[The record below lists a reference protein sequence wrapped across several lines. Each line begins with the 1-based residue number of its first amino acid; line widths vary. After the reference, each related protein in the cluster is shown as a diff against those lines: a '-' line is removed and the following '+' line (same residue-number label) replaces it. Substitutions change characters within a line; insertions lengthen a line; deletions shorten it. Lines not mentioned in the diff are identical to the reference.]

1 MLQAV
6 RNAFLLPSL
15 RRKIVFTLLIL
26 IVYRIASQI
35 PIPNV
40 NHEALNALTSSGGGA
55 GFEVFE
61 FLNLLSGGALLQFSV
76 LAMGVYPYITASI
89 IMQLLTPMI
98 PALEELSKEGEQGR
112 NKINQYTHWLAVP
125 LAALQ
130 AFGQVSIAQ
139 QTLPGVIENFG
150 FQFDPLS
157 TLATVVAMTAG
168 SMFAVWLGELITEQ
182 GVGNGVSIIIFG
194 GIVAELPGQIWRFIA
209 LGDYIT
215 LLVFI
220 AVTIVTLTVII
231 VVTEGQRRIPVQ
243 YGKRVRGN
251 KVYGGQSTH
260 VPLKVNSSG
269 MIPLIFAQSILIF
282 PSSVAGFFVQSQN
295 SVVSSIAFF
304 IANNFSP
311 RPEAWPYWITYFL
324 MVVLFTFFYTDI
336 IFKQQ
341 NLSENLQ
348 RQGGFIP
355 GMRPGKTT
363 ETYLVTV
370 MRRITLVGAVFL
382 GGVAILPWIVQILM
396 GTFGVGGASS
406 GDNISRTLLVSS
418 TGLLIVVGVAL
429 DTMKQL
435 EAQLL
440 MRRYEGFIK

>member
-35 PIPNV
+35 PIPQV
-40 NHEALNALTSSGGGA
+40 NQEALQALTSGGGGGT
-55 GFEVFE
+55 GFEVFQ
-61 FLNLLSGGALLQFSV
+61 FLDLLSGGALLQFSV

-89 IMQLLTPMI
+89 IIQLLTPMI
-98 PALEELSKEGEQGR
+98 PALEELSREGEQGR
-112 NKINQYTHWLAVP
+112 NKINQYTHWLTVP

-139 QTLPGVIENFG
+139 QTFPGVIVDFG
-150 FQFDPLS
+150 FQFDPLG
-157 TLATVVAMTAG
+157 TLATIVTMTAG

-194 GIVAELPGQIWRFIA
+194 GIVAELPGRVWQFIQ
-209 LGDYIT
+209 LQEYVT
-215 LLVFI
+215 LAIFLV
-220 AVTIVTLTVII
+220 VTIVTLAVIVTVS
-231 VVTEGQRRIPVQ
+231 EGQRRIPVQ
-243 YGKRVRGN
+243 YSKRVRGN

-260 VPLKVNSSG
+260 IPLKVNSAG

-282 PSSVAGFFVQSQN
+282 PSSIAGFFAQSPN
-295 SVVSSIAFF
+295 TVLSSIGLFVV
-304 IANNFSP
+304 NNFSP
-311 RPEAWPYWITYFL
+311 RPEAWPYWITYFI
-324 MVVLFTFFYTDI
+324 MVVLFTFFYTDV

-341 NLSENLQ
+341 NLAENLQ

-355 GMRPGKTT
+355 GLRPGRATGN
-363 ETYLVTV
+363 YLTTV
-370 MRRITLVGAVFL
+370 MRRITLVGALFL
-382 GGVAILPWIVQILM
+382 GGVAILPWIVQGFM
-396 GTFGVGGASS
+396 GLAGFGASAS
-406 GDNISRTLLVSS
+406 GVTSTLLVTS

-440 MRRYEGFIK
+440 MRRYEGFIR

>member
-6 RNAFLLPSL
+6 RNAFLLPTL

-26 IVYRIASQI
+26 IIYRIASQV

-40 NHEALNALTSSGGGA
+40 NQTALNALTSGASSAA
-55 GFEVFE
+55 GFEIFQ

-139 QTLPGVIENFG
+139 QAFPGVIENFG
-150 FQFDPLS
+150 FQFDPLG
-157 TLATVVAMTAG
+157 TLATIVAMTAG

-209 LGDYIT
+209 LGDYVSLAIFVVVTVIT
-215 LLVFI
+215 LAVIVF
-220 AVTIVTLTVII
+220 
-231 VVTEGQRRIPVQ
+231 VTEGQRRIPAQ

-260 VPLKVNSSG
+260 IPLKVNSAG

-282 PSSVAGFFVQSQN
+282 PSSVAGFFVQSSN
-295 SVVSSIAFF
+295 TIVSSISLFVV
-304 IANNFSP
+304 NNFSP
-311 RPEAWPYWITYFL
+311 SPEAWPYWITYFA

-336 IFKQQ
+336 IFRQQ
-341 NLSENLQ
+341 NLAENLQ

-363 ETYLVTV
+363 ETYLVSV

-382 GGVAILPWIVQILM
+382 GSVAILPWVVQLFMRLM
-396 GTFGVGGASS
+396 SISGTSNTTG
-406 GDNISRTLLVSS
+406 TLLVSS

>member
-35 PIPNV
+35 PIPQV
-40 NHEALNALTSSGGGA
+40 NQEALQALTSGGA
-55 GFEVFE
+55 GGLEVLQ
-61 FLNLLSGGALLQFSV
+61 FLDLLSGGALLQFSV

-112 NKINQYTHWLAVP
+112 NKINQYTHWLSVP

-130 AFGQVSIAQ
+130 AFGQVTIAQ
-139 QTLPGVIENFG
+139 QSFSGVITDFG
-150 FQFDPLS
+150 FSIDPLG
-157 TLATVVAMTAG
+157 TLATICAMTAG
-168 SMFAVWLGELITEQ
+168 SMFAIWLGELITEQ
-182 GVGNGVSIIIFG
+182 GIGNGVSIIIFG
-194 GIVAELPGQIWRFIA
+194 GIVADLPRRIWQFIQ
-209 LGDYIT
+209 LQDY
-215 LLVFI
+215 
-220 AVTIVTLTVII
+220 VTLVIFLIITIITMAVI
-231 VVTEGQRRIPVQ
+231 VIVSEGQRRIPVQ

-260 VPLKVNSSG
+260 IPLRVNSSG

-282 PSSVAGFFVQSQN
+282 PSSIAGFFTTSEN
-295 SVVSSIAFF
+295 TAIRSIALF
-304 IANNFSP
+304 IYENFSP
-311 RPEAWPYWITYFL
+311 QLDAWPYWITYFL
-324 MVVLFTFFYTDI
+324 MVVLFTFFYTEI

-341 NLSENLQ
+341 NLAENLQ

-355 GMRPGKTT
+355 GLRPGKTT
-363 ETYLVTV
+363 ESYLISV

-382 GGVAILPWIVQILM
+382 GLVAILPWIVHLVP
-396 GTFGVGGASS
+396 GVGGANSQQTS
-406 GDNISRTLLVSS
+406 TLLITSS
-418 TGLLIVVGVAL
+418 GLLIVVGVAL

-435 EAQLL
+435 EAQLV

>member
-26 IVYRIASQI
+26 VVYRIASQI

-40 NHEALNALTSSGGGA
+40 NQEALNALTSGGGGA

-98 PALEELSKEGEQGR
+98 PTLEELSKEGEQGR
-112 NKINQYTHWLAVP
+112 NKINQYTHWLTVP

-150 FQFDPLS
+150 FQFDFLA

-194 GIVAELPGQIWRFIA
+194 GIVAGLPGQIWRFIA
-209 LGDYIT
+209 LGDYLTLVIFIGVTLIT
-215 LLVFI
+215 L
-220 AVTIVTLTVII
+220 AVII

-260 VPLKVNSSG
+260 IPLKVNSSG

-295 SVVSSIAFF
+295 AIVSSIAFF

-311 RPEAWPYWITYFL
+311 RQEAWPYWITYFL

-341 NLSENLQ
+341 NLAENLQ

-382 GGVAILPWIVQILM
+382 GGVAVLPWVVLIFM
-396 GTFGVGGASS
+396 GTLGLGAASS
-406 GDNISRTLLVSS
+406 GGNISRTLLVSS

>member
-26 IVYRIASQI
+26 VVYRIASQV

-40 NHEALNALTSSGGGA
+40 NQEALRQLTSGGGGA
-55 GFEVFE
+55 GFEIFE
-61 FLNLLSGGALLQFSV
+61 FLDLISGGALLQFSV

-89 IMQLLTPMI
+89 IIQLLTPMI

-112 NKINQYTHWLAVP
+112 NKIDQYTHWLAVP

-130 AFGQVSIAQ
+130 AYGQVAIAQ
-139 QTLPGVIENFG
+139 QSFPGVITDFG
-150 FQFDPLS
+150 FQFNPLG
-157 TLATVVAMTAG
+157 TLATIVAMTGG
-168 SMFAVWLGELITEQ
+168 SMFAVWLGELITED

-194 GIVAELPGQIWRFIA
+194 GIVAQLPGRVWRFVA
-209 LGDYIT
+209 LGDYLTLAIFVVIT
-215 LLVFI
+215 I
-220 AVTIVTLTVII
+220 ITMAVI
-231 VVTEGQRRIPVQ
+231 VVVSEGQRRIPVQ

-260 VPLKVNSSG
+260 IPLRVNSSG

-282 PSSVAGFFVQSQN
+282 PSSIAGFFAQAENNVIR
-295 SVVSSIAFF
+295 SIALFVVQ
-304 IANNFSP
+304 NFSP
-311 RPEAWPYWITYFL
+311 RSDAWPYWITYFL

-341 NLSENLQ
+341 NLAENLQ

-355 GMRPGKTT
+355 GLRPGKAT
-363 ETYLVTV
+363 ETYLNAV
-370 MRRITLVGAVFL
+370 MRRITLVGAIFL
-382 GGVAILPWIVQILM
+382 GSVAILPWIVQIIP
-396 GTFGVGGASS
+396 GVGSS
-406 GDNISRTLLVSS
+406 SAAGRTGSLLITS